1 MFGMREAGVL
11 GLSAVVA
18 GGVAYLIWNYA
29 SSSGRKKP
37 GPRDGAG
44 PREDGGG
51 GGGGKKE
58 EKEVKKKEEKKKAE
72 QTQVN
77 VHCSL
82 IIDYCYDAVLGVST
96 PTGLWYTGSHTLL
109 LFLCVYFSVFFF
121 CFFFFLIC
129 LGLDSF
135 ISSVWPWFHYSALC
149 WWFVVCLKSVVNVQR
164 FHVHT
169 DFFFFF
175 AHLHLCICF
184 VSLLIISVCF
194 W

>member
-11 GLSAVVA
+11 GLSVVVA

-37 GPRDGAG
+37 GPR
-44 PREDGGG
+44 ED

-82 IIDYCYDAVLGVST
+82 IIDYCYDAVLGLNT
-96 PTGLWYTGSHTLL
+96 PTGLWCTGSHTLL
-109 LFLCVYFSVFFF
+109 LFISLFFFF

-129 LGLDSF
+129 LCLDSF
-135 ISSVWPWFHYSALC
+135 ISSVWPHWLHYLALC
-149 WWFVVCLKSVVNVQR
+149 LCLCFSVLLFDVQR

-169 DFFFFF
+169 DLFC

-184 VSLLIISVCF
+184 VSLLINYVCF
-194 W
+194 YWLCIYLSCFY